1 VGLDAGG
8 SQWSLYWT
16 ARGRPVACRLVP
28 LLAGWADLDERESAA
43 DIEPGHPILID
54 PEFRIDPVLAR
65 FLARSRFTWLAE
77 GTREAYA
84 KDYRLFFSFLWQ
96 RGKYWHEADPD
107 DLLDWEAWRRR
118 GQPGQRIGGS
128 KWQRELAAL
137 RLLYEWAEKKGHIA
151 RSPVLVHAVRLRDG
165 RTAMA
170 ADQAPRDVRCS
181 DVKWVTPRTYRLW
194 LEVGLL
200 GYDISGQPDPSWRG
214 RNDGRN
220 AAFTDLLFSSGLRLR
235 EGGCLLTPEVPEASA
250 GHCYYEGSVAGAVAK
265 RRERM
270 FYASAAALRRV
281 AGYVAATRAEAIRRA
296 RRHRRYEQMPGKLI
310 VTRVGHGAR
319 RKLCWR
325 DEQGRTAEVPVGAI
339 GPAERMRLFTET
351 EYGLEPLWLWL
362 TEAGMPMAYPSWEKV
377 FDAANARVAAV
388 FAAAARQDGR
398 RRTAIACSPHMM
410 RHSFALYMLV
420 ALHHALDRR
429 FGLTPE
435 ERRHF
440 RQVYGDPWVMV
451 RDLLGHKSEQTTR
464 QVYLSPLNGLQV
476 RSMLDHDED
485 LEALLSRVAAS
496 SRLVIDAGPAGEDGL

>member
-1 VGLDAGG
+1 VGQCVGG
-8 SQWSLYWT
+8 SQWSLHWT
-16 ARGRPVACRLVP
+16 GRDQPVPCQLVP
-28 LLAGWADLDERESAA
+28 VLAGWADLDQREADA
-43 DIEPGHPILID
+43 DIEGGHPILID
-54 PEFRIDPVLAR
+54 PGFRIDPVLAR
-65 FLARSRFTWLAE
+65 FLSRSRFTWLAD

-107 DLLDWEAWRRR
+107 DLLDWESWRRR
-118 GQPGQRIGGS
+118 SQEGGRIGGS

-165 RTAMA
+165 GTAMA

-194 LEVGLL
+194 RDTGLL
-200 GYDISGQPDPSWRG
+200 GYETSGQPDPSWRG

-235 EGGCLLTPEVPEASA
+235 EGGCLLTLEVPEAA
-250 GHCYYEGSVAGAVAK
+250 TGHRYYEGNVAGAVAK

-270 FYASAAALRRV
+270 FYASAAALQRV
-281 AGYVAATRAEAIRRA
+281 AGYIATTRAEAIRRA
-296 RRHRRYEQMPGKLI
+296 QRHHRYDQTPGKLI
-310 VTRVGHGAR
+310 VTRVSHSAR
-319 RKLCWR
+319 PRLAWR
-325 DEQGRTAEVPVGAI
+325 DEHGRAADVPLGAI
-339 GPAERMRLFTET
+339 GPAQGMRLFTEG
-351 EYGLEPLWLWL
+351 EDGLEPLWLWL
-362 TEAGMPMAYPSWEKV
+362 GESGMPMSYESWEKV

-388 FAAAARQDGR
+388 FAAATRQDGR

-440 RQVYGDPWVMV
+440 RHVYGDPWVMV
-451 RDLLGHKSEQTTR
+451 RDLLGHRSEQTTR
-464 QVYLSPLNGLQV
+464 TVYLEPLNGLQV

-485 LEALLSRVAAS
+485 LETLLSRVASS
-496 SRLVIDAGPAGEDGL
+496 SRLVIDAGPAGEDVP